1 MITIRRTTESGLE
14 TIEHPMKGC
23 WIDVTDPSLTEA
35 RSLAQDL
42 NIPLRLV
49 TATFDQH
56 EIPRI
61 EKVEE
66 MLFILVRIPRFQDAA
81 ASIPYMT
88 LPLGIIMTTD
98 WVMTI
103 CKYEHEL
110 FRDLPPEHQSDL
122 STAKP
127 ARFVLHMLWNA
138 ANSYI
143 HRLNEINETVDQIEG
158 RLQRSLENRE
168 VLELLRYQKSLV
180 HFNTALHANELMLE
194 WLQRSEFLEMERKD
208 KDFLDSVFNE
218 NRQAIA
224 ATQIA
229 SDILSQM
236 MDAFASIISNNLNVV
251 MKFLASAAVILV
263 IPTIIG
269 TFYGMNVRLPL
280 EDNPSVFLILVGVSI
295 VSSFIIGMMLW
306 RKGWL

>member
-1 MITIRRTTESGLE
+1 MITIHRITKSGLE
-14 TIEHPMKGC
+14 TVERPMKGC
-23 WIDVTDPSLTEA
+23 WIDVTNPSPDEA
-35 RSLAQDL
+35 RKLAQDL
-42 NIPLRLV
+42 SIPLRFV
-49 TATFDQH
+49 TATFDLH

-61 EKVEE
+61 EKVDEA
-66 MLFILVRIPRFQDAA
+66 LFILVRIPRFQNAG

-88 LPLGIIMTTD
+88 LPLGMIVTD
-98 WVMTI
+98 EWVMTI
-103 CKYEHEL
+103 CRYEHDL
-110 FRDLPPEHQSDL
+110 LRDLPPEHQSDL

-127 ARFVLHMLWNA
+127 ARFVLHLLWNA

-143 HRLNEINETVDQIEG
+143 QRLGEINEMVDQVEE

-180 HFNTALHANELMLE
+180 HFITALRANELMLE
-194 WLQRSEFLEMERKD
+194 WLQRSGFLESEQKD
-208 KDFLDSVFNE
+208 KVLLDGVFTE
-218 NRQAIA
+218 NRQAMA

-251 MKFLASAAVILV
+251 MKFLTSAAVILV
-263 IPTIIG
+263 VPTILA

-280 EDNPSVFLILVGVSI
+280 EDNPSAFLFLVGVSMLI
-295 VSSFIIGMMLW
+295 SFMIGLVLW
-306 RKGWL
+306 RRGWL